1 MKSDRRGKFR
11 YRWAAA
17 GDLSENQHGAIL
29 RYGEGKPTTR
39 GKEEETPTG
48 PEWRQMEMKACG
60 KAQRFVT
67 VSGRAITCGPL
78 PTSHVE
84 AEGGT

>member
-1 MKSDRRGKFR
+1 MTVERRPPEGGAHDTVVTRPTLKETKKHERDRRVKFR
-11 YRWAAA
+11 YLRAAA

-29 RYGEGKPTTR
+29 RYGDGKPTTR

-60 KAQRFVT
+60 
-67 VSGRAITCGPL
+67 
-78 PTSHVE
+78 
-84 AEGGT
+84 